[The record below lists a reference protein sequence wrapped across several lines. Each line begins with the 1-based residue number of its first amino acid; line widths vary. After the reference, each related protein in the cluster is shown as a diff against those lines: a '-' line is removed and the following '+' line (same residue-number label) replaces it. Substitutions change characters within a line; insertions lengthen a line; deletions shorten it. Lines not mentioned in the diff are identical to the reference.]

1 MIYNFKWL
9 SNVFES
15 CIDKERESERER
27 QGQKDLQIRPKLQPL
42 CRTEKTDLMREGETG
57 RGKRSIIEMSCILIF
72 IRISSFERA
81 GGERNEGTENEYII
95 YIYMYIYSYI

>member
-1 MIYNFKWL
+1 
-9 SNVFES
+9 
-15 CIDKERESERER
+15 
-27 QGQKDLQIRPKLQPL
+27 
-42 CRTEKTDLMREGETG
+42 MREGETG

-95 YIYMYIYSYI
+95 YTYMYIYSYIWKNDVKLPKSIQNQGENRLKGKCNFFVDVEIIL